1 MAKYKRTKHDL
12 DPKRAYKLGLL
23 PKPKKDKGVRSPSDH
38 MTRKQLLSIQENNYY
53 AESSQQEYVAE
64 EIDYRLWQLENKV
77 ADEQLLKEFNLQKK
91 YTEQDEQLA
100 LDTCSK
106 MFYDEGLQFP
116 SELSLNGKNI
126 RNAIATLD
134 HNVYISIVEKIISEI
149 KEIQNEII
157 NQNEITKQ
165 NYEKDTDIQEKLI
178 LELSQE
184 FDNPFEKLW
193 KEFQ

>member
-53 AESSQQEYVAE
+53 AEYSQQEYVAE